1 MCDIDVQKARSPMMI
16 RSIPAV
22 DYLMLGEDPHLV
34 ANECRQCSALYF
46 DRRNACAKCSTT
58 EFTWRRLSNEGV
70 VRAYTIV
77 QRGAESGPF
86 TSAVVELTGGGVVKA
101 NLIGVTDPATILPGT
116 KVRLMTFYVGT
127 DSEGVFAVAFGYE
140 PIGA

>member
-1 MCDIDVQKARSPMMI
+1 MS

-22 DYLMLGEDPHLV
+22 DYLVLGDEPHLM
-34 ANECRQCSALYF
+34 AHECQQCAALYF

-58 EFTWRRLSNEGV
+58 SFTHRRLSNEGV

-77 QRGAESGPF
+77 QRGAKSGPF
-86 TSAVVELTGGGVVKA
+86 TSAVVELSGGGVVKA
-101 NLIGVTDPATILPGT
+101 NLIGITEAAAILPDT
-116 KVRLMTFYVGT
+116 KVKLVTFEAGT
-127 DSEGVFAVAFGYE
+127 DDDGTVAVAFGYE